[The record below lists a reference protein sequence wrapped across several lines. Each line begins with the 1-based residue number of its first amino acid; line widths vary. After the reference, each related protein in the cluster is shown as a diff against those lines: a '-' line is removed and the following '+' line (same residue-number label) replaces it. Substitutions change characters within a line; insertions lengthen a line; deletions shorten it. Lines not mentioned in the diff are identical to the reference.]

1 MSLIGNIDNIPLF
14 TTIAEAELWGS
25 QYGITGH
32 HTHVLLGQLGYMAG
46 TTHADITSANLNVV
60 SNVSSLVDF
69 ALITSTSFITGTG
82 FMKCIPITL
91 SGRFVTDAILVIDIE
106 EVLDAKMTF
115 SPQSSSN

>member
-46 TTHADITSANLNVV
+46 TTHADITAADLTTVIN
-60 SNVSSLVDF
+60 
-69 ALITSTSFITGTG
+69 
-82 FMKCIPITL
+82 PITPQQL
-91 SGRFVTDAILVIDIE
+91 IQATGASSTPSSVTQ
-106 EVLDAKMTF
+106 T
-115 SPQSSSN
+115 SSSSGSGGY

>member
-60 SNVSSLVDF
+60 SNPLTPQQVRQASGSPAPTVSTTIS
-69 ALITSTSFITGTG
+69 
-82 FMKCIPITL
+82 
-91 SGRFVTDAILVIDIE
+91 SGGGGG
-106 EVLDAKMTF
+106 
-115 SPQSSSN
+115 SSSGGGCGY

>member
-60 SNVSSLVDF
+60 SSPLTPQQVRQASGSPTPTVSTTMS
-69 ALITSTSFITGTG
+69 
-82 FMKCIPITL
+82 
-91 SGRFVTDAILVIDIE
+91 SGGGG
-106 EVLDAKMTF
+106 
-115 SPQSSSN
+115 SSSSGGGGGY